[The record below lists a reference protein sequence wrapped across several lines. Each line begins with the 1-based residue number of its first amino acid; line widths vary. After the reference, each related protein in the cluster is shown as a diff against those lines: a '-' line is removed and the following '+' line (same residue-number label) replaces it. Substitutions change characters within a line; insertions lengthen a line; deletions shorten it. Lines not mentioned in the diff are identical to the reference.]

1 MSISSKVLRQQ
12 RQRQNNAKQ
21 NTMWWNCT
29 NKWKKSSSPPCA
41 LSLLPDD
48 ILLNCFATVS
58 RSDHASLS
66 LVNKWIRSLLLSPEL
81 YQRRSLMGCTENCI
95 FLCLSIPL
103 DPFVRWFAF
112 YPKAINNPG
121 RLVPIRPHL
130 YQPQEASSV
139 VAYGHG
145 IYILGGMIGGS
156 RSSRVFFLD
165 CRFHTW
171 SNLPCMGIARAY
183 AAAGVVDGK
192 IYVFGGCENPNSN
205 QWGEVFDPTTKTWDV
220 LPKRPREP
228 YSSFMHE
235 SFVREEKKVFS
246 LNEKGNG
253 LVYVPSEG
261 IWKKGKSDAYRPRRG
276 WHVIENVVYCCVT
289 GGRILWCQ
297 ESELEWHEPNV
308 IKWREVM
315 GLKGLKDTLCASK
328 LVNYGWGLPDQ
339 QLDDLLPGHKL
350 SNSGPNMLL
359 FWDVLSP
366 RKLEIWCAE
375 ISLQRCKE
383 KSEIWGKV
391 EWSEVV
397 TSLVPPRPL
406 SHPIP
411 QHQHHCKILH
421 SLTLNL

>member
-1 MSISSKVLRQQ
+1 MSISSKVLRDQ
-12 RQRQNNAKQ
+12 RHRQNKAKQ

-66 LVNKWIRSLLLSPEL
+66 LVNKWLRSLLLSPEI
-81 YQRRSLMGCTENCI
+81 YQERTLMGCTENCI
-95 FLCLSIPL
+95 FLCLSIPS
-103 DPFVRWFAF
+103 DTFVRWFAF
-112 YPKAINNPG
+112 YPKALNN

-139 VAYGHG
+139 VAYGCG
-145 IYILGGMIGGS
+145 IYIIGGMIGGS
-156 RSSRVFFLD
+156 RSSRAFFLD

-171 SNLPCMGIARAY
+171 SNLPCMGVPRAY

-192 IYVFGGCENPNSN
+192 MYVFGGCEDPNSDK
-205 QWGEVFDPTTKTWDV
+205 WGEVFDPNTQTWDV
-220 LPKRPREP
+220 LPKRPKEP
-228 YSSFMHE
+228 YSSVIHE
-235 SFVREEKKVFS
+235 SVVREEKKVFS

-253 LVYVPSEG
+253 LLYIPREG

-276 WHVIENVVYCCVT
+276 WHVIENVMYCCVT

-297 ESELEWHEPNV
+297 ASELEWHEPNV

-315 GLKGLKDTLCASK
+315 GLKDLKDTLCASK
-328 LVNYGWGLPDQ
+328 LVNYGWGLLEE

-359 FWDVLSP
+359 FWDVHAP
-366 RKLEIWCAE
+366 GKLEIWCAE
-375 ISLQRCKE
+375 ISLQRRKE
-383 KSEIWGKV
+383 KGEIWGNL

-397 TSLVPPRPL
+397 TTLVPPHPL
-406 SHPIP
+406 PE
-411 QHQHHCKILH
+411 HQHHCKILH